1 MTTHTI
7 TPQSKVGDI
16 YAVLQKAKSG
26 DTLII
31 PASDTIDLVRR
42 SLKRLYP
49 EKNITIKTGDPMLKI
64 YKLRNEDGELFD
76 FSPDVAHMVEEIIE
90 AIKRDRE
97 ANVRRAL
104 NDLRPRQTP
113 RPPDGEVLATSLFA
127 LREDN

>member
-64 YKLRNEDGELFD
+64 YKLRNEDGELLD